1 MSDSLARLIRD
12 ADAAARPGRP
22 LADGLADRVRR
33 KAQRRARTRATTA
46 VVGVL
51 VLVGLGGWRL
61 LGTAPGNTHIASP
74 GESKPPA
81 MTPTTPDPAEL
92 RAEIG
97 RLESEIRT
105 REAAVDALLAC
116 EKNRAR
122 LAVLQRELDRPDP
135 LEELRGQ
142 IAGAADM
149 ALESA
154 EQRCGSGATGT
165 ACAKAY
171 KRIVD
176 LFPQT
181 PAADTARQRMN
192 EIGTSQGEMS

>member
-1 MSDSLARLIRD
+1 MSDPLARLIRD

-33 KAQRRARTRATTA
+33 KARRRARTRATTA
-46 VVGVL
+46 VAGVL

-61 LGTAPGNTHIASP
+61 LGTAPGNTHVAFP
-74 GESKPPA
+74 GKSKPPA
-81 MTPTTPDPAEL
+81 VTPTTPDPAEL

-105 REAAVDALLAC
+105 REAMVDALLAC
-116 EKNRAR
+116 ERSRAR
-122 LAVLQRELDRPDP
+122 LAALQQELDRPDP

-142 IAGAADM
+142 IAGAADV
-149 ALESA
+149 ALQSA
-154 EQRCGSGATGT
+154 DRRCGSGAVST
-165 ACAKAY
+165 ACAAGY

-176 LFPQT
+176 LFPRT
-181 PAADTARQRMN
+181 PAADTARQRLN
-192 EIGTSQGEMS
+192 EIETSTGGIS

>member
-1 MSDSLARLIRD
+1 MSDPLARLIRD

-33 KAQRRARTRATTA
+33 KAQRRTRTRAA
-46 VVGVL
+46 GVAASAL
-51 VLVGLGGWRL
+51 LLMGLGGWWL
-61 LGTAPGNTHIASP
+61 LGTAPGNTQIASP
-74 GESKPPA
+74 GEPKPPA
-81 MTPTTPDPAEL
+81 VTPTAADPAEL

-105 REAAVDALLAC
+105 RGAAVDALLAC

-142 IAGAADM
+142 IAGVADV

-154 EQRCGSGATGT
+154 ERRCGSGVVST
-165 ACAKAY
+165 ACAAGY

-181 PAADTARQRMN
+181 PAADTARQRLN
-192 EIGTSQGEMS
+192 EIETSPGDMS